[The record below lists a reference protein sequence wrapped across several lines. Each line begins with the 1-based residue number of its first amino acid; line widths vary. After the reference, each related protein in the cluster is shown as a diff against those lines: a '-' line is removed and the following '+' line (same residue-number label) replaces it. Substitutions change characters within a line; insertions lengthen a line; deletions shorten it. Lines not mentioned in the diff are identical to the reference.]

1 MYEAERFRNN
11 YTREALFFR
20 NWLHPSY
27 VLNYFLMARKKKK
40 LKKDDEDE
48 KNKKGSRVS
57 PETQNS
63 IFAVVTF
70 ALAVLAV
77 LSFVGKGGQAGDQFS
92 YFSHILFGWGFFIIP
107 IAFLLLGISFL
118 KFYSRETR
126 LPSLAGIG
134 IFVLAILAIF
144 FIVGSDQVLQD
155 RISQGGYLG
164 VLFGYPLLNFFGFT
178 SSIIILLVMI
188 FISFLVSMDI
198 PLHHLIFKDEDEEA
212 EEDLKEDELVI
223 KHAGNGV
230 KPVFEARTIKME
242 KPSSATVPA
251 DRQEATEEEDEPEF
265 NIKVSSRKWKL
276 PPLDLL
282 KGDSDIP
289 KAGDVAASA
298 AVIKRTLSN
307 FGIDVEMGEI
317 NVGPTVTQ
325 YTLRPAVG
333 VKLSKITSLNSDL
346 ALSLASHPIRIEAPI
361 PGKSLVGIEVPNRKA
376 ALVGL
381 KNLLEAEEYKD
392 SPHYFPLALGRDVA
406 GYPALAPLEKMPHL
420 LLAGSTGS
428 GKSVAINSIIL
439 SLLYKHSPDILKF
452 IMIDP
457 KRVELSLYNGIPH
470 LITPV
475 IVDNKKAINA
485 LRWLVKEMERRY
497 EVISKTHSRD
507 IFSYNAKQLSKKDSL
522 MPFIVLIID
531 ELADLMAAYGRDL
544 EGSIIRLAQMSRA
557 VGIHLIVSTQRPSV
571 EVITGLIKANITSR
585 VAFQV
590 ASQIDS
596 RTILDMS
603 GAEKLLGSGDML
615 YLAGDTGKPRR
626 LQGPFVSEKE
636 VKGVVKFLKDQE
648 YEAEEEETGATL
660 EESLA
665 QSIENGPIV
674 DTSAN
679 DFSETDEPLFGE
691 ARGVVIQ
698 AKKASASL
706 LQRRLRIGYARA
718 ARLLDLLE
726 EKGIVGPADGAKP
739 REVLIGQENKTE
751 NLSLPIDQS
760 GEEGSIT

>member
-1 MYEAERFRNN
+1 
-11 YTREALFFR
+11 
-20 NWLHPSY
+20 
-27 VLNYFLMARKKKK
+27 MARKKKNRK
-40 LKKDDEDE
+40 SKDSDDE
-48 KNKKGSRVS
+48 KPKKGSRVS

-63 IFAVVTF
+63 IFAIASFV
-70 ALAVLAV
+70 LAVLTV
-77 LSFVGKGGQAGDQFS
+77 LSFVGKGGQAGDRFS
-92 YFSHILFGWGFFIIP
+92 DFSHILFGWGFFIIP
-107 IAFLLLGISFL
+107 IAFLLLGISFF

-126 LPSLAGIG
+126 LPSVLGVG

-144 FIVGSDQVLQD
+144 FVVGNDSDFQD
-155 RISQGGYLG
+155 RVEQGGYLG
-164 VLFGYPLLNFFGFT
+164 VILGYPLFELFGFT
-178 SSIIILLVMI
+178 SSVVILLAAI

-198 PLHHLIFKDEDEEA
+198 PLHRLIFKKNADEDNEEG
-212 EEDLKEDELVI
+212 EKIDEKELII
-223 KHAGNGV
+223 KHAGGERPAFET
-230 KPVFEARTIKME
+230 KPIKME
-242 KPSSATVPA
+242 KKEVVAKT
-251 DRQEATEEEDEPEF
+251 DDGEEGEPEF
-265 NIKVSSRKWKL
+265 AIKVSSRKWKL

-282 KGDSDIP
+282 RSDSDIP

-298 AVIKRTLSN
+298 AVIRRTLSN
-307 FGIDVEMGEI
+307 FGLDVEMGEI

-381 KNLLEAEEYKD
+381 RNLLESDEYKN
-392 SPHYFPLALGRDVA
+392 SPYSFPLSLGRDVA
-406 GYPALAPLEKMPHL
+406 GYPVFGPLEKMPHL
-420 LLAGSTGS
+420 LIAGATGS

-439 SLLYKHSPDILKF
+439 SLLYKHSPDLLKF

-457 KRVELSLYNGIPH
+457 KRVELSLYNGTPH

-497 EVISKTHSRD
+497 EVISRVHARD
-507 IFSYNAKQLSKKDSL
+507 IFSYNARQVSKKDSL

-531 ELADLMAAYGRDL
+531 ELADLMASFGRDL
-544 EGSIIRLAQMSRA
+544 EGSIVRLAQMSRA

-585 VAFQV
+585 IAFQV
-590 ASQIDS
+590 ASQVDS

-626 LQGPFVSEKE
+626 LQGPFLSEKE

-648 YEAEEEETGATL
+648 YETEEEEAGETL

-665 QSIENGPIV
+665 QSIESGPV
-674 DTSAN
+674 ADFGKD
-679 DFSETDEPLFGE
+679 DFSAADEPLFGE
-691 ARGVVIQ
+691 AREVVIQ

-706 LQRRLRIGYARA
+706 LQRRLRVGYARA
-718 ARLLDLLE
+718 ARLLDMLE
-726 EKGIVGPADGAKP
+726 EKGVVGPSEGAKP
-739 REVLIGQENKTE
+739 REVLVKSEA
-751 NLSLPIDQS
+751 DQS
-760 GEEGSIT
+760 TQVNANIDESNDNDNTKNDQLT

>member
-1 MYEAERFRNN
+1 MG
-11 YTREALFFR
+11 
-20 NWLHPSY
+20 
-27 VLNYFLMARKKKK
+27 RKKKK
-40 LKKDDEDE
+40 KKNREDEDE
-48 KNKKGSRVS
+48 KSKKGSRVS

-63 IFAVVTF
+63 IFAISSFV
-70 ALAVLAV
+70 LAVLSV
-77 LSFVGKGGQAGDQFS
+77 LSFVGKGGQAGDRFS
-92 YFSHILFGWGFFIIP
+92 DFSHVLFGWGFFIIP
-107 IAFLLLGISFL
+107 IAFLLLGVSFL

-126 LPSLAGIG
+126 LPSVLGVG

-144 FIVGSDQVLQD
+144 FVVGNDSDFPD
-155 RISQGGYLG
+155 RVAQGGYLG
-164 VLFGYPLLNFFGFT
+164 VIFGYPLLNLFGFT
-178 SSIIILLVMI
+178 SSIVILLAAI

-198 PLHHLIFKDEDEEA
+198 PLHRLIFKKDADEEDGEDDEDEEID
-212 EEDLKEDELVI
+212 EKELII
-223 KHAGNGV
+223 KHGGNGV
-230 KPVFEARTIKME
+230 RPVFEAKPIKME
-242 KPSSATVPA
+242 KKASAA
-251 DRQEATEEEDEPEF
+251 RGDDEEESEPEF
-265 NIKVSSRKWKL
+265 SIKVSSRKWRI
-276 PPLDLL
+276 PPLELL
-282 KGDSDIP
+282 KSDSDIP

-298 AVIKRTLSN
+298 AVIRRTLSN

-346 ALSLASHPIRIEAPI
+346 SLSLASHPIRIEAPI
-361 PGKSLVGIEVPNRKA
+361 PGKSLVGIEVPNRKT

-392 SPHYFPLALGRDVA
+392 TPQFLPLALGRDVA
-406 GYPALAPLEKMPHL
+406 GYPVFGPLEKMPHL
-420 LLAGSTGS
+420 LIAGATGS

-439 SLLYKHSPDILKF
+439 SLLYKHSPEILKF

-497 EVISKTHSRD
+497 EVISRVHARD
-507 IFSYNAKQLSKKDSL
+507 VFSFNARQVSKKEPL

-531 ELADLMAAYGRDL
+531 ELADLMAAFGKDL
-544 EGSIIRLAQMSRA
+544 EGSIVRLAQMSRA

-585 VAFQV
+585 IAFQV
-590 ASQIDS
+590 ASQVDS

-626 LQGPFVSEKE
+626 LQGPFLSEKE

-648 YEAEEEETGATL
+648 YETEEEEAGETL

-665 QSIENGPIV
+665 QSIESGQVV
-674 DTSAN
+674 DSSKG
-679 DFSETDEPLFGE
+679 DFSETDEPLFGQ
-691 ARGVVIQ
+691 AREVVLQ

-706 LQRRLRIGYARA
+706 LQRRLRVGYARA
-718 ARLLDLLE
+718 ARLLDILE
-726 EKGIVGPADGAKP
+726 ERGVVGPADGAKP
-739 REVLIGQENKTE
+739 REILIKTE
-751 NLSLPIDQS
+751 APPI
-760 GEEGSIT
+760 EAVPSIDEPDENNNTLV

>member
-1 MYEAERFRNN
+1 MG
-11 YTREALFFR
+11 
-20 NWLHPSY
+20 
-27 VLNYFLMARKKKK
+27 RKKKK
-40 LKKDDEDE
+40 HKNRKEDDERPE
-48 KNKKGSRVS
+48 KGSRVS
-57 PETQNS
+57 PETKNS
-63 IFAVVTF
+63 IFSVASFV
-70 ALAVLAV
+70 LAVLTV
-77 LSFVGKGGQAGDQFS
+77 LSFVGKGGRVGDQFS
-92 YFSHILFGWGFFIIP
+92 DFSHVLFGWGFFIIP
-107 IAFLLLGISFL
+107 IAFLILGVSFL

-126 LPSLAGIG
+126 LPSVLGVG

-144 FIVGSDQVLQD
+144 FIVGNGQEFQARVD
-155 RISQGGYLG
+155 QGGYLG
-164 VLFGYPLLNFFGFT
+164 VIFGYPLLNLFGFT
-178 SSIIILLVMI
+178 SSVIILAAAI

-198 PLHHLIFKDEDEEA
+198 PLHHLIFRKDAEDDDKEE
-212 EEDLKEDELVI
+212 EREKELVI

-230 KPVFEARTIKME
+230 RPAFEAKAIKAE
-242 KPSSATVPA
+242 TKSDSSSAKTA
-251 DRQEATEEEDEPEF
+251 QDEENEPEF

-298 AVIKRTLSN
+298 AVIRKTLSN

-346 ALSLASHPIRIEAPI
+346 SLSLASHPIRIEAPI

-381 KNLLEAEEYKD
+381 KNLLEADEYRD
-392 SPHYFPLALGRDVA
+392 TPQFFPLALGRDVA
-406 GYPALAPLEKMPHL
+406 GYPVLAPLEKMPHL
-420 LLAGSTGS
+420 LIAGSTGS

-439 SLLYKHSPDILKF
+439 SLLYKHSPDLLKF

-475 IVDNKKAINA
+475 IIDNKKSINA

-497 EVISKTHSRD
+497 EVISRSHTRD
-507 IFSYNAKQLSKKDSL
+507 IFSYNSRQLSKKDSL

-531 ELADLMAAYGRDL
+531 ELADLIVAFGRDL
-544 EGSIIRLAQMSRA
+544 EGPIVRLAQMSRA

-585 VAFQV
+585 IAFQV
-590 ASQIDS
+590 ASQVDA

-636 VKGVVKFLKDQE
+636 VKGVVKFLKDQG
-648 YEAEEEETGATL
+648 YEAEEEEAGETL

-665 QSIENGPIV
+665 QSIESGPVV
-674 DTSAN
+674 DSSGDN
-679 DFSETDEPLFGE
+679 FSEADEPLFYQAKE
-691 ARGVVIQ
+691 VVIQ

-706 LQRRLRIGYARA
+706 LQRRLRVGYARA
-718 ARLLDLLE
+718 ARLLDMLE
-726 EKGIVGPADGAKP
+726 ERGVVGPAEGARP
-739 REVLIGQENKTE
+739 REVFVKIEASELAGPSSAIDEKIDEKEENDNTLI
-751 NLSLPIDQS
+751 
-760 GEEGSIT
+760 

>member
-1 MYEAERFRNN
+1 
-11 YTREALFFR
+11 
-20 NWLHPSY
+20 
-27 VLNYFLMARKKKK
+27 MARKKKNRK
-40 LKKDDEDE
+40 NKEEDE
-48 KNKKGSRVS
+48 ENYKKGSRIS

-63 IFAVVTF
+63 IFAVASF
-70 ALAVLAV
+70 ALAVLTV
-77 LSFVGKGGQAGDQFS
+77 LSFSGKGGQVGDQFS
-92 YFSHILFGWGFFIIP
+92 SFAHILFGWGFFIIP
-107 IAFLLLGISFL
+107 IAFLLLGISSL
-118 KFYSRETR
+118 KFYSRNTR
-126 LPSLAGIG
+126 LPSILGISV
-134 IFVLAILAIF
+134 FVLAILGIF
-144 FIVGSDQVLQD
+144 FIVGSEPELLK
-155 RISQGGYLG
+155 RASQSGYLG
-164 VLFGYPLLNFFGFT
+164 LILGYPLFKFFGFT
-178 SSIIILLVMI
+178 SSLVILLAAI

-198 PLHHLIFKDEDEEA
+198 PLHYLIFKKEKEE
-212 EEDLKEDELVI
+212 EEGEEGELKEEELVI
-223 KHAGNGV
+223 KHAGNGI
-230 KPVFEARTIKME
+230 KPAFEIKPI
-242 KPSSATVPA
+242 KLDTSTKKQATKE
-251 DRQEATEEEDEPEF
+251 DEEEPEPEF
-265 NIKVSSRKWKL
+265 AIKVSSRKWKL

-289 KAGDVAASA
+289 KAGDVASSA

-346 ALSLASHPIRIEAPI
+346 SLSLASHPIRIEAPI

-381 KNLLEAEEYKD
+381 KNLLETEEYKD
-392 SPHYFPLALGRDVA
+392 SPYYLPLALGRDVA

-420 LLAGSTGS
+420 LLAGATGS
-428 GKSVAINSIIL
+428 GKSIAINSIIL
-439 SLLYKHSPDILKF
+439 SLLYKHSPDLLKF

-475 IVDNKKAINA
+475 IVDNKKAINV

-497 EVISKTHSRD
+497 EVISKVHSRD
-507 IFSYNAKQLSKKDSL
+507 IFSYNTKQFSKKDSL
-522 MPFIVLIID
+522 MPLIVLIID
-531 ELADLMAAYGRDL
+531 ELADLMAVYGRDL
-544 EGSIIRLAQMSRA
+544 EGSVVRLAQMSRA

-596 RTILDMS
+596 RTILDMA

-636 VKGVVKFLKDQE
+636 VKGVVRFLKDQE
-648 YEAEEEETGATL
+648 YEAEEEEAGAIL

-665 QSIENGPIV
+665 QSIENGPII
-674 DTSAN
+674 DTSSY
-679 DFSETDEPLFGE
+679 DFLETDEPLFGE
-691 ARGVVIQ
+691 AKEVVVH

-718 ARLLDLLE
+718 ARLLDMLE
-726 EKGIVGPADGAKP
+726 EKGVVGQADGAKP

-751 NLSLPIDQS
+751 NLDLPIDQN
-760 GEEGSIT
+760 GEESSIT